1 MFYAPINLANEIFIN
16 AQFYHRVDLSEFE
29 SLLNKLLEQK
39 PALSKS
45 DIQEMINKK
54 KEKIGAGYLTDQGA
68 LFLIASDLG
77 VSLSEPLK
85 VEMGL
90 KDLYVGAKEITLET
104 RVMNVSPAKQ
114 FSRKDGTQ
122 FLLRTMTVYDSDSRA
137 KVKLWDEKANLP
149 GIENLKPGD
158 LVKIIKAYV
167 KSDMT
172 GTPIINV
179 GAGSNLETVE
189 AQSSIPPLDSIT
201 EDVSTVK
208 ENQQNLVVSGILDG
222 NIGITEFTNFK
233 GEPAKAIHLRL
244 RGKDGTIT
252 RVVLWNAHRDSIPRV
267 IALGA
272 KTRLIGVRTKRG
284 QKGLE
289 LHGDEGTVVEIEGQN
304 EVHPLLIRIISL
316 IKNDSGNTL
325 ILGADR
331 KKKLLSITDFVG
343 VSSSMEIGDVIECM
357 PTKMYGSSV
366 TLEADSIIRKID
378 DETIPTISD
387 LRTKI
392 RNLKPDDDIYCIEA
406 IILKMPERREIQTKT
421 GESVSL
427 SEVFIEDE
435 TGQIWLKGWRN
446 QARMLDQFSQGE
458 IITVTGVTAKA
469 GLEGRTELFLI
480 PFSQIT
486 KKN

>member
-1 MFYAPINLANEIFIN
+1 MA
-16 AQFYHRVDLSEFE
+16 EFD

-39 PALSKS
+39 PELSRS

-77 VSLSEPLK
+77 VSLSEQLK

-104 RVMNVSPAKQ
+104 RVMNVYPAKQ
-114 FSRKDGTQ
+114 FSRKDGSQ

-158 LVKIIKAYV
+158 LIKIIKAYI

-179 GAGSNLETVE
+179 GSGSSLETTE
-189 AQSSIPPLDSIT
+189 TRSNIPTLDSIT
-201 EDVSTVK
+201 EDVSTIK
-208 ENQQNLVVSGILDG
+208 ENQQNLVVTGTLDG
-222 NIGITEFTNFK
+222 NVRLSEFTNFK
-233 GEPAKAIHLRL
+233 GKPGKALHLRL
-244 RGKDGTIT
+244 KGKDGTIT
-252 RVVLWNAHRDSIPRV
+252 RVVLWNADESSLPKMITQ
-267 IALGA
+267 GA

-284 QKGLE
+284 QRGLE
-289 LHGDEGTVVEIEGQN
+289 LHGDEGTVIEIEGVKEIQPIT
-304 EVHPLLIRIISL
+304 VRILSL
-316 IKNDSGNTL
+316 IKNDSDNIL
-325 ILGADR
+325 ILATNQN
-331 KKKLLSITDFVG
+331 KKLVNITDNAG
-343 VSSSMEIGDVIECM
+343 VSKDLKIGEAVEYM
-357 PTKMYGSSV
+357 PTKMYGNSV
-366 TLEADSIIRKID
+366 ILENDSFVRKIN
-378 DETIPTISD
+378 DEQFPSIDD

-392 RNLKPDDDIYCIEA
+392 RDLKPNDNIYCIEA
-406 IILKMPERREIQTKT
+406 IILKMPERREVQTKT

-427 SEVFIEDE
+427 SEMFIEDE

-458 IITVTGVTAKA
+458 IITVVGVTAKA
-469 GLEGRTELFLI
+469 GLEGRTELFLT
-480 PFSQIT
+480 PFSNIT
-486 KKN
+486 KKS

>member
-1 MFYAPINLANEIFIN
+1 M
-16 AQFYHRVDLSEFE
+16 SEFE

-39 PALSKS
+39 PELSRV
-45 DIQEMINKK
+45 DMQQMINKK

-68 LFLIASDLG
+68 LFLIAADLG
-77 VSLSEPLK
+77 ISLNEPLK

-104 RVMNVSPAKQ
+104 RVMNIYPVKQ
-114 FSRKDGTQ
+114 FSRKDGSQ

-179 GAGSNLETVE
+179 GSGSNLETSE
-189 AQSSIPPLDSIT
+189 IESKIPLLDSIT
-201 EDVSTVK
+201 EDVSGVK

-222 NIGITEFTNFK
+222 NIRMTEFTNFK
-233 GEPAKAIHLRL
+233 GQPGKALHLRL
-244 RGKDGTIT
+244 KGKNDTIT
-252 RVVLWNAHRDSIPRV
+252 RVVLWNADEKSIPNM
-267 IALGA
+267 ITAGA

-284 QKGLE
+284 QQGLE
-289 LHGDEGTVVEIEGQN
+289 LHGDEGTVIEIEGVD
-304 EVHPLLIRIISL
+304 EVQPIAVRILSL
-316 IKNDSGNTL
+316 VKNDSGNTL
-325 ILGADR
+325 MLVTDHDR
-331 KKKLLSITDFVG
+331 KFLNITDFVG
-343 VSSSMEIGDVIECM
+343 VTKDLKIGDAIEIV
-357 PTKMYGSSV
+357 PTKIYGNSV
-366 TLEADSIIRKID
+366 TLADNSFVRKID
-378 DETIPTISD
+378 DEKIPTVLE

-392 RNLKPDDDIYCIEA
+392 RDLKPSDGLYCIEA
-406 IILKMPERREIQTKT
+406 IVLKMPERREIQTKS
-421 GESVSL
+421 GEMVSL
-427 SEVFIEDE
+427 SEMFIEDE

-446 QARMLDQFSQGE
+446 QARILDPFSQGE
-458 IITVTGVTAKA
+458 IITVIGVNAKA
-469 GLEGRTELFLI
+469 GLENRTELFLT
-480 PFSQIT
+480 PFSYII

>member
-1 MFYAPINLANEIFIN
+1 
-16 AQFYHRVDLSEFE
+16 LSEFE
-29 SLLNKLLEQK
+29 SLLNKLLEQR
-39 PALSKS
+39 PELSRS
-45 DIQEMINKK
+45 DIQQMINRK

-77 VSLSEPLK
+77 ISLTEQLK

-104 RVMNVSPAKQ
+104 RVMNVYPAKQ
-114 FSRKDGTQ
+114 FSRKDGSQ

-149 GIENLKPGD
+149 GIENLKPGN

-179 GAGSNLETVE
+179 GSGSNLETSE
-189 AQSSIPPLDSIT
+189 MESKIPLLDSIT
-201 EDVSTVK
+201 EDVSMVK

-222 NIGITEFTNFK
+222 NIRMSEFTNFK
-233 GEPAKAIHLRL
+233 GQPGKALHLRL
-244 RGKDGTIT
+244 KGKDGAVT
-252 RVVLWNAHRDSIPRV
+252 RVVLWNAEEKSIPKM
-267 IALGA
+267 ITSGA

-284 QKGLE
+284 QQGLE
-289 LHGDEGTVVEIEGQN
+289 LHGDEGTVVEIEGAD
-304 EVHPLLIRIISL
+304 EVQPMVVRILSL
-316 IKNDSGNTL
+316 VKNDTGNTL
-325 ILGADR
+325 LLVADHDKR
-331 KKKLLSITDFVG
+331 FFNVTDFVG
-343 VSSSMEIGDVIECM
+343 LTKELKVGEVIELI
-357 PTKMYGSSV
+357 PTKIYGNSV
-366 TLEADSIIRKID
+366 TLEDNSFVRKLD
-378 DETIPTISD
+378 DEKIPAISE

-392 RNLKPDDDIYCIEA
+392 RDLKPSDDTYCIEA
-406 IILKMPERREIQTKT
+406 IVLKMPERREIQTKS

-427 SEVFIEDE
+427 SEIFIEDE

-446 QARMLDQFSQGE
+446 QARILDQFSQGE
-458 IITVTGVTAKA
+458 IITVLGVTAKA
-469 GLEGRTELFLI
+469 GLEGRTEIFLT
-480 PFSQIT
+480 PFSQII

>member
-1 MFYAPINLANEIFIN
+1 
-16 AQFYHRVDLSEFE
+16 LSEFD

-39 PALSKS
+39 PELSRS

-77 VSLSEPLK
+77 VSLSEQLK
-85 VEMGL
+85 VEMCL

-104 RVMNVSPAKQ
+104 RVMNVYPAKQ
-114 FSRKDGTQ
+114 FSRKDGSQ

-158 LVKIIKAYV
+158 LIKIIKAYV

-179 GAGSNLETVE
+179 GSGSSLETTE
-189 AQSSIPPLDSIT
+189 TRSNIPTLDSIT
-201 EDVSTVK
+201 EDVSTIK
-208 ENQQNLVVSGILDG
+208 ENQQNLVVTGTLDG
-222 NIGITEFTNFK
+222 NVRLSEFTNFK
-233 GEPAKAIHLRL
+233 GKPGKALHLL
-244 RGKDGTIT
+244 LKGKDGAIM
-252 RVVLWNAHRDSIPRV
+252 RVVLWNADESSLPKMITQ
-267 IALGA
+267 GA

-284 QKGLE
+284 QRGLE
-289 LHGDEGTVVEIEGQN
+289 LHGDEGTVIEIEGVKEIQP
-304 EVHPLLIRIISL
+304 VTVRILSL
-316 IKNDSGNTL
+316 IKNDSDNIL
-325 ILGADR
+325 ILATGQNKR
-331 KKKLLSITDFVG
+331 LVNITDNAG
-343 VSSSMEIGDVIECM
+343 VSKDLKIGEVVEYM
-357 PTKMYGSSV
+357 PTKMYGNSV
-366 TLEADSIIRKID
+366 ILENDSFVRKIN
-378 DETIPTISD
+378 DEQFPSIDD

-392 RNLKPDDDIYCIEA
+392 RDLKPNDNIYCIEA
-406 IILKMPERREIQTKT
+406 IILKMPERREVQTKT

-427 SEVFIEDE
+427 SEMFIEDE

-446 QARMLDQFSQGE
+446 QARILDQFSQGE
-458 IITVTGVTAKA
+458 IITVVGVTAKA
-469 GLEGRTELFLI
+469 GLEGKTELFLT
-480 PFSQIT
+480 PFSDIT

>member
-1 MFYAPINLANEIFIN
+1 M
-16 AQFYHRVDLSEFE
+16 SEFD

-39 PALSKS
+39 PELSRS

-68 LFLIASDLG
+68 IFLIASDLG
-77 VSLSEPLK
+77 VSLSEQLK

-104 RVMNVSPAKQ
+104 RVMNVYPAKQ
-114 FSRKDGTQ
+114 FSRKDGSQ

-158 LVKIIKAYV
+158 LIKIIKAYV

-179 GAGSNLETVE
+179 GSGSSLETTE
-189 AQSSIPPLDSIT
+189 TRSNIPTLDSIT
-201 EDVSTVK
+201 EDVSTIK
-208 ENQQNLVVSGILDG
+208 ENQQNLVVTGTLDG
-222 NIGITEFTNFK
+222 NVRLSEFTNFK
-233 GEPAKAIHLRL
+233 GKPGKALHLQL
-244 RGKDGTIT
+244 KGKDGTIT
-252 RVVLWNAHRDSIPRV
+252 RVVLWNADESSLPKMIMQ
-267 IALGA
+267 GA

-284 QKGLE
+284 QRGLE
-289 LHGDEGTVVEIEGQN
+289 LHGDEGTVIEIEGVKEIQPIT
-304 EVHPLLIRIISL
+304 VRILSL
-316 IKNDSGNTL
+316 IKNDSDNIL
-325 ILGADR
+325 ILATDQN
-331 KKKLLSITDFVG
+331 KKLVNITDNAG
-343 VSSSMEIGDVIECM
+343 VSKDLKIGEAVEYM
-357 PTKMYGSSV
+357 PTKMYGNSV
-366 TLEADSIIRKID
+366 ILENDSFVRKIN
-378 DETIPTISD
+378 DEQFPSTDD

-392 RNLKPDDDIYCIEA
+392 RDLKPNDNIYCIEA
-406 IILKMPERREIQTKT
+406 IILKMPERREVQTKT

-427 SEVFIEDE
+427 SEMFIEDE

-458 IITVTGVTAKA
+458 IITVVGVTAKA
-469 GLEGRTELFLI
+469 GLEGRTELFLT
-480 PFSQIT
+480 PFSNIT
-486 KKN
+486 KKS

>member
-1 MFYAPINLANEIFIN
+1 M
-16 AQFYHRVDLSEFE
+16 SEFE
-29 SLLNKLLEQK
+29 SLLNKLLEQR
-39 PALSKS
+39 PELSRS
-45 DIQEMINKK
+45 DIQQMINRK

-77 VSLSEPLK
+77 ISLTEQLK

-104 RVMNVSPAKQ
+104 RVMNVYPAKQ
-114 FSRKDGTQ
+114 FSRKDGSQ

-149 GIENLKPGD
+149 GIENLKPGN

-179 GAGSNLETVE
+179 GSGSNLETSE
-189 AQSSIPPLDSIT
+189 MESKIPLLDSIT
-201 EDVSTVK
+201 EDVSMVK

-222 NIGITEFTNFK
+222 NIRMSEFTNFK
-233 GEPAKAIHLRL
+233 GQPGKALHLRL
-244 RGKDGTIT
+244 KGKDGAVT
-252 RVVLWNAHRDSIPRV
+252 RVVLWNAEEKSIPKM
-267 IALGA
+267 ITSGA

-284 QKGLE
+284 QQGLE
-289 LHGDEGTVVEIEGQN
+289 LHGDEGTVIEIEGAD
-304 EVHPLLIRIISL
+304 EVQPMVVRILSL
-316 IKNDSGNTL
+316 VKNDSGNTL
-325 ILGADR
+325 MLVADHA
-331 KKKLLSITDFVG
+331 KKFLNVTDFIGLTKDLKVG
-343 VSSSMEIGDVIECM
+343 EIIELV
-357 PTKMYGSSV
+357 PTKIYGNSV
-366 TLEADSIIRKID
+366 TLEDDSFIRKLD
-378 DETIPTISD
+378 DEKIPTISE

-392 RNLKPDDDIYCIEA
+392 RDLKPSDDTYCIEA

-427 SEVFIEDE
+427 SEIFIEDE

-446 QARMLDQFSQGE
+446 QARILDQFSLGE
-458 IITVTGVTAKA
+458 IITVLGVTAKA
-469 GLEGRTELFLI
+469 GLEGRTEIFLT
-480 PFSQIT
+480 PFSQII